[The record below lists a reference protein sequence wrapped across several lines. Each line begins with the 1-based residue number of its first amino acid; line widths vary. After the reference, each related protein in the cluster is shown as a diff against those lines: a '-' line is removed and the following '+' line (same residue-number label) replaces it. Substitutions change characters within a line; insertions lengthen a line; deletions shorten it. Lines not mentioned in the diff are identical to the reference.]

1 MAYPCRFPAID
12 AIAPTLSDNAPTED
26 SDDEYEEHEGVK
38 GTWMVRCSCGN
49 EWRYGNAQCDSDPDV
64 CGDYQRVFLPRPFWT
79 RRRHRRNMLL
89 FRGVVWAILR
99 LQQSMLRAA
108 DRVHAG
114 GGVGYCATRG
124 DYEEKRTF
132 MARGEVLPAAKRA
145 RA

>member
-1 MAYPCRFPAID
+1 MADPWRFPAIY
-12 AIAPTLSDNAPTED
+12 AIAPTLFDSAPTED
-26 SDDEYEEHEGVK
+26 SEDEYEEHEGVK
-38 GTWMVRCSCGN
+38 GTWMMRCACGN
-49 EWRYGNAQCDSDPDV
+49 TWDGNAQCDLDPGV
-64 CGDYQRVFLPRPFWT
+64 CGDYQPVFLPRPFWT

-89 FRGVVWAILR
+89 FRGVGWAIVR

-108 DRVHAG
+108 DRVHAP

-124 DYEEKRTF
+124 DYEEKRTL